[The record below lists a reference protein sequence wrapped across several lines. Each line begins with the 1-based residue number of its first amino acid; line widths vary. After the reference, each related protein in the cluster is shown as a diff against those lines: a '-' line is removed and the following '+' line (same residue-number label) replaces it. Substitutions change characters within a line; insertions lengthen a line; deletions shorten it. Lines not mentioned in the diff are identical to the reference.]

1 MAKCPNKN
9 TAEYIALLEVYKTDL
24 ITTNV
29 INSWQESTD
38 SDAIPTTVEAASY
51 VRDKK
56 ALNNLKQKEFGQAVL
71 NNLSRE
77 KIIHSHQGAYYINNT
92 DQDTLQI
99 SDSLIASNVR
109 RAKRYLQANNLP
121 ADSLNIE
128 KTPKTYA
135 VSVNSNLFT
144 AKDMLP
150 QSRSWDTPRAR
161 QVVKHLMRMFPDVS
175 VKLLTPTEAKKRYD
189 LLPQWRKAKVPFAQ
203 VNSFYIAGN
212 AILIKGRVTDEI
224 AIEEMLHPF
233 IEAVKLDNIPLYETL
248 LDESKRMFPV
258 MTQQIEDAY
267 NKKRNITA
275 EEREMEVVT
284 QALSRHF
291 NKEYEERPTQSF
303 LNSIEELLK
312 WFKNIIE
319 NLNQYITGR
328 KLPVQVIKSDLTLS
342 DIAKLLNT
350 SGISFETGKS
360 INGRV
365 RYNLTPEKQSLVNQA
380 LKSSRTDQQKT
391 VINEM
396 FHNIKETDVLS
407 DSLSANTPTNFIN
420 NLVVLNK
427 DNNTFYDINTREA
440 YQSANEVIGKTD
452 KFSTKIK
459 NDISIMVDAIASY
472 KTFEE
477 ISESLSLDKDL
488 AKAAYD
494 RIKADIVTI
503 KNVTDV
509 ILTNVIFSD
518 PKKEVAAKADI
529 VLIDKF
535 GNLKIIKVNTIN
547 SDQES
552 GYDDVLV
559 PLESGNRLKNNNVT
573 ELPIRVQD
581 AIEINLIARMA
592 TNMGYKI
599 DMDPFARST
608 INIQINDD
616 LSALPKLEYQ
626 SIVPH
631 NEFDNAMN
639 VDFLIP
645 ETVYNV
651 EGELLDQKLEEGGN
665 DGILYDSRKDVV
677 EDALMEDVQAIDP
690 NDNVALSAVFGAI
703 KDYRVAIVT
712 REEMLDKVKSNIYME
727 RSKAEAREQIAN
739 TLAVIDLVMLDP
751 DNNKETAQAF
761 TTLLQDSLRQMKEYK
776 DYITNP
782 DNIKEET
789 FINYVLGFD
798 RFMSTFEGLYN
809 FKNNKGLIEELNA
822 TQRYLINNINAILIE
837 LNGPSSVVNRKT
849 DRHGLVNRALFDYAE
864 EVYRANM
871 REGGDPT
878 DKRII
883 QDHSGMTF
891 TLADFQ
897 DLLTMAPDI
906 SNSAYYTKDLAT
918 SKDAISST
926 IDKVYKSQMQKVLT
940 NIATRDKVI
949 IAAAEKLRLIQPGVS
964 KDRLYDF
971 MLNFDENGVL
981 SADNIV
987 EPLGLKFREKRR
999 DLFAATQDEGGV
1011 PLLYE
1016 NVTNL
1021 KEAQKTEEGRKN
1033 IEFNIALSKK
1043 KTEITNFMRGEI
1055 INDEGQPIDGDYHR
1069 YTQQFKDIRNV
1080 NEVWNPKT
1088 FSWEQRSSIS
1098 KNDYIKYRAKYYR
1111 TTDYVKAFKKKI
1123 NGEFVPTGQIK
1134 KDQTFPSVKNKYIEP
1149 RLIAR
1154 PIDPKT
1160 GKPEDMRSQK
1170 YIDIM
1175 DPKVNDALS
1184 VARREYYDVVQK
1196 VYVGEMLSKLPQQ
1209 TRQKMDGQV
1218 PLVRSNIAADLRKNS
1233 YGGLFTRLWAKS
1245 GRGIKNLF
1253 SSTTQQKSV
1262 VVNELGERVDS
1273 MPIFFTGS
1281 PRVEKKLNELENRIT
1296 KLKEDYK
1303 SKKIKLREYNKKR
1316 NILEADVQKQRSQPT
1331 LGEIS
1336 TDLTDSLLQFNRM
1349 AEHFETMGA
1358 VEDTINAL
1366 IKVLEK
1372 RSYIASGGNLITG
1385 MLDKVIPEKW
1395 NIKGEGGNE
1404 GLQKNVVR
1412 RARMWQKM
1420 VLYDNA
1426 KDSKGFWDKF
1436 TDALI
1441 SVSSLSYVAF
1451 NPFGNINNLVLG
1463 QINNTIEGIGGR
1475 FFSRNAYLRAEKEFN
1490 TEGMAGIIKRTA
1502 MYGVPEVVDVVTLG
1516 GTKFAGRS
1524 YNPNKPTNKYEGTN
1538 EFWRM
1543 MDDSQDIRESGRES
1557 SGSKTIWERFKAIGY
1572 TLQDGFEYAV
1582 QTKIGSAVLF
1592 DTQLFTEDGGESTS
1606 IYDAGVWDTVKKEV
1620 TYPKKW
1626 TRYVPNK
1633 ITGIQV
1639 PLNGPLTQSSKAF
1652 ADIRNEIREV
1662 NKQTHGNYARIDRT
1676 VAQNYFLGQLIFQ
1689 FHKWFP
1695 PAMRARG
1702 QEGYYDQNLGWM
1714 EGRYRSTMQFLIYA
1728 TKQSVTGK
1736 VKMGNIVSEYK
1747 ESIRANNQTDR
1758 GGEIAASD
1766 MEALVQNKVGNINR
1780 TVGEASMIILSM
1792 MMMSLLDTAWDDDD
1806 SDEPMWVK
1814 KIKNFSKY
1822 QTQRTYKE
1830 MVMFVPISPDG
1841 IQELFAMI
1849 GSPIASTRTLG
1860 ELAEAFSVGLS
1871 TLVYGSYYGFDSPE
1885 FREDSDL
1892 VYQNK
1897 PRKGDLKF
1905 WKNLSDAAPILSTLQ
1920 KWKSFEK
1927 LDSWYIAN

>member
-38 SDAIPTTVEAASY
+38 SDAIPTVVEAASY
-51 VRDKK
+51 VKDKR
-56 ALNNLKQKEFGQAVL
+56 ALNNLKQKEFGQALL

-77 KIIHSHQGAYYINNT
+77 KIIHSHQGSYYINNT

-99 SDSLIASNVR
+99 SDSLIDSNVR
-109 RAKRYLQANNLP
+109 RAKRYLEANNLP
-121 ADSLNIE
+121 ADSLNID

-175 VKLLTPTEAKKRYD
+175 VQLLTPTEAKKKYD
-189 LLPQWRKAKVPFAQ
+189 LLPQWRKAKVPFSQ
-203 VNSFYIAGN
+203 VNSFYVANN

-224 AIEEMLHPF
+224 LIEEMLHPF
-233 IEAVKLDNIPLYETL
+233 IEAVKVDNIPLYETL
-248 LDESKRMFPV
+248 LDESRRMFPE

-291 NKEYEERPTQSF
+291 NKEYEESPTQSF

-328 KLPVQVIKSDLTLS
+328 KLPVQAIRSDLTLS
-342 DIAKLLNT
+342 DVAKLLNT
-350 SGISFETGKS
+350 SGISFETGQS

-396 FHNIKETDVLS
+396 FHNIKETAALS

-440 YQSANEVIGKTD
+440 YQSAGEVIGKTD
-452 KFSTKIK
+452 KFSTAIK
-459 NDISIMVDAIASY
+459 NDISTIVDAVASY

-477 ISESLSLDKDL
+477 ISEGLSLDKEL
-488 AKAAYD
+488 AQAAFEN
-494 RIKADIVTI
+494 IKADIVTI
-503 KNVTDV
+503 KNDTDV

-518 PKKEVAAKADI
+518 PKTNVAAKADI
-529 VLIDKF
+529 VLVDKF
-535 GNLKIIKVNTIN
+535 GNLKIIKINIIN
-547 SDQES
+547 SDQAS
-552 GYDDVLV
+552 GYEDVLV
-559 PLESGNRLKNNNVT
+559 PLASGNRLKNNNVS
-573 ELPIRVQD
+573 ELPLRVQD
-581 AIEINLIARMA
+581 AIQINLIARMA
-592 TNMGYKI
+592 TNMGYKV
-599 DMDPFARST
+599 DMDKFARST

-616 LSALPKLEYQ
+616 ISTFPKLEYT
-626 SIVPH
+626 STVPH
-631 NEFDNAMN
+631 NEMDNGIN
-639 VDFLIP
+639 VDYLIP

-651 EGELLDQKLEEGGN
+651 EGEMLDQKLDEGGT
-665 DGILYDSRKDVV
+665 DGIAYDSRKEEI
-677 EDALMEDVQAIDP
+677 EDALMEDIEVVDP
-690 NDNVALSAVFGAI
+690 YENVALSSVFGAI
-703 KDYRVAIVT
+703 KDYRLAIIT
-712 REEMLDKVKSNIYME
+712 KQEMLDKVKSNIYME
-727 RSKAEAREQIAN
+727 RSSAEAKEQIDN
-739 TLAVIDLVMLDP
+739 TLAIIDLALIDP
-751 DNNKETAQAF
+751 ENNKDISTTY

-776 DYITNP
+776 DYIGNP
-782 DNIKEET
+782 DNVKEDG
-789 FINYVLGFD
+789 FINKVLGFN
-798 RFMSTFEGLYN
+798 RFMTTFEGLYS
-809 FKNNKGLIEELNA
+809 FKQNKGLIEQLNA
-822 TQRYLINNINAILIE
+822 TQRYLINNINAVLIE
-837 LNGPSSVVNRKT
+837 LNGPASVVNRKI
-849 DRHGLVNRALFDYAE
+849 DRQGLVNRALFDFAE
-864 EVYRANM
+864 EVVRVNM
-871 REGGDPT
+871 RDGFDPT
-878 DKRII
+878 DKVII

-897 DLLTMAPDI
+897 ALLTTVPDI
-906 SNSAYYTKDLAT
+906 SNSALYSKDLST
-918 SKDAISST
+918 SKDAILAT
-926 IDKVYKSQMQKVLT
+926 MDKIYKAQMQKLLT
-940 NIATRDKVI
+940 NISMRDSKV
-949 IAAAEKLRLIQPGVS
+949 IAAAEKLRLLQPGVS
-964 KDRLYDF
+964 KNRLYDF
-971 MLNFDENGVL
+971 MLNFDENGQLKPDAYVQPL
-981 SADNIV
+981 S
-987 EPLGLKFREKRR
+987 LKFRERRR
-999 DLFAATQDEGGV
+999 DLFAATQDEAGV
-1011 PLLYE
+1011 PFQYAD
-1016 NVTNL
+1016 VTNL
-1021 KEAQKTEEGRKN
+1021 EEAKKTAQGRKD
-1033 IEFNIALSKK
+1033 IEWNKKLSRL
-1043 KTEITNFMRGEI
+1043 KTNVNQFMRAEI
-1055 INDEGQPIDGDYHR
+1055 INDQKQPIDGDYHR
-1069 YTQQFKDIRNV
+1069 YTQEFKDVRNV
-1080 NEVWNPKT
+1080 HEEWNPRS
-1088 FSWEQRSSIS
+1088 FSWEKRSGVS
-1098 KNDYIKYRAKYYR
+1098 KNDYTKYRAKYYR
-1111 TTDYVKAFKKKI
+1111 TTDYVKAFKKA
-1123 NGEFVPTGQIK
+1123 GEPTGQIK
-1134 KDQTFPSVKNKYIEP
+1134 RDETYPSVKQDYIEP

-1175 DPKVNDALS
+1175 DPKVNDALA
-1184 VARREYYDVVQK
+1184 VARREYYDMFIEL
-1196 VYVGEMLSKLPQQ
+1196 YEGEMLSKLPPQ
-1209 TRQKMDGQV
+1209 TRQKMLGSI
-1218 PLVRSNIAADLRKNS
+1218 PLVKSNIADDLKKNA
-1233 YGGLFTRLWAKS
+1233 YGGFFTRMWAKS
-1245 GRGIKNLF
+1245 SRSMKNLF
-1253 SSTTQQKSV
+1253 TSTTEQKTV

-1273 MPIFFTGS
+1273 MPIFFTGN
-1281 PRVEKKLNELENRIT
+1281 PRVEERLTQLENKIT
-1296 KLKEDYK
+1296 QLKEDYK
-1303 SKKIKLREYNKKR
+1303 NKKIKLKEYNKQR
-1316 NILEADVQKQRSQPT
+1316 NILEGLVQKQRSQPT
-1331 LGEIS
+1331 IGEVS

-1372 RSYIASGGNLITG
+1372 RSYIAPGGNLITG
-1385 MLDKVIPEKW
+1385 MLDKVTPEKW
-1395 NIKGEGGNE
+1395 NIKGEAGNE

-1426 KDSKGFWDKF
+1426 KDSKGFADKF
-1436 TDALI
+1436 ADFLV
-1441 SVSSLSYVAF
+1441 SWSSLSYVAF
-1451 NPFGNINNLVLG
+1451 NPFGNINNFVLG
-1463 QINNTIEGIGGR
+1463 QVNNTIEGIGGR
-1475 FFSRNAYLRAEKEFN
+1475 FFSRKAYLRAEKEFN
-1490 TEGMAGIIKRTA
+1490 IEGMAGIIKRTA
-1502 MYGVPEVVDVVTLG
+1502 MYGVPEVIDVTTVG
-1516 GTKFAGRS
+1516 GTNIAGRS
-1524 YNPNKPTNKYEGTN
+1524 YDPNKPTNKYEGVN

-1557 SGSKTIWERFKAIGY
+1557 SGQKTIWERFKAIGY

-1592 DTQLFTEDGGESTS
+1592 DTQLIAKDGTS
-1606 IYDAGVWDTVKKEV
+1606 ASMYDAAQWDPVKKEI
-1620 TYPKKW
+1620 TYDKKW
-1626 TRYVPNK
+1626 IKYVPNK
-1633 ITGIQV
+1633 VTGIEV
-1639 PLNGPLTQSSKAF
+1639 EIGGPLTQSTKAF

-1676 VAQNYFLGQLIFQ
+1676 VAQNHWLGQLIFQ

-1695 PAMRARG
+1695 PAMRARF
-1702 QEGYYDQNLGWM
+1702 QEQYYDQNLGWM
-1714 EGRYRSTMQFLIYA
+1714 EGRYRSSLQFLRYSL
-1728 TKQSVTGK
+1728 KQVATGK
-1736 VKMGNIVSEYK
+1736 VKMSEVVSEYK
-1747 ESIRANNQTDR
+1747 NSVKENNQTDS
-1758 GGEIAASD
+1758 GGEISDSD

-1792 MMMSLLDTAWDDDD
+1792 MMMSLLENAWDDDEG
-1806 SDEPMWVK
+1806 DEPLWVK
-1814 KIKNFSKY
+1814 KIKNFAKY

-1841 IQELFAMI
+1841 VQELFAMI

-1860 ELAEAFSVGLS
+1860 ELAEAFSVGLN
-1871 TLVYGSYYGFDSPE
+1871 TLAYGSYYGFDSPE
-1885 FREDSDL
+1885 FREDSNL

-1905 WKNLSDAAPILSTLQ
+1905 WKNLADAAPIISTIQ
-1920 KWKSFEK
+1920 KWESFEK

>member
-29 INSWQESTD
+29 INSWQDSTD
-38 SDAIPTTVEAASY
+38 SDAIPTVVEAASY
-51 VRDKK
+51 VKDKR
-56 ALNNLKQKEFGQAVL
+56 ALNNLKQKEFGQALL

-77 KIIHSHQGAYYINNT
+77 KIIHSHQGSYYINNT

-99 SDSLIASNVR
+99 SDSLIDSNVR
-109 RAKRYLQANNLP
+109 RAKRYLEANNLP
-121 ADSLNIE
+121 ANSLNID
-128 KTPKTYA
+128 KTPKTFA

-203 VNSFYIAGN
+203 VNSFYVANN

-224 AIEEMLHPF
+224 LIEEMLHPF
-233 IEAVKLDNIPLYETL
+233 IDAIKVDNIPLYETL
-248 LDESKRMFPV
+248 LDESRRMFPE

-275 EEREMEVVT
+275 EEREMEVIT

-291 NKEYEERPTQSF
+291 NKEYEESPTQSF
-303 LNSIEELLK
+303 LSSIEELLK

-328 KLPVQVIKSDLTLS
+328 KLPVQAIRSDLTLS
-342 DIAKLLNT
+342 DVAKLLNT
-350 SGISFETGKS
+350 SGISFETGRS

-396 FHNIKETDVLS
+396 THNIKETAALS
-407 DSLSANTPTNFIN
+407 DSLSANTPNNFIN

-427 DNNTFYDINTREA
+427 DNNTFYDINTRKA
-440 YQSANEVIGKTD
+440 YPSSGEVIGKAD
-452 KFSTKIK
+452 KFSSKIK
-459 NDISIMVDAIASY
+459 NDISTIVDAIVSY

-477 ISESLSLDKDL
+477 ISESLSLNKET
-488 AKAAYD
+488 AKETFD
-494 RIKADIVTI
+494 SIKADIITI
-503 KNVTDV
+503 KNETDV
-509 ILTNVIFSD
+509 ILSNVIFSD
-518 PKKEVAAKADI
+518 PKKDIAEKAEI

-535 GNLKIIKVNTIN
+535 GNLKIIKINIIN
-547 SDQES
+547 SDQAS

-559 PLESGNRLKNNNVT
+559 PLESGNRLKNNNIT

-581 AIEINLIARMA
+581 AIQINLIARMA
-592 TNMGYKI
+592 TNMGYKM
-599 DMDPFARST
+599 DMDSFARST
-608 INIQINDD
+608 INIEINDD
-616 LSALPKLEYQ
+616 ISTLPKLEYT

-631 NEFDNAMN
+631 NEMDNGEN

-651 EGELLDQKLEEGGN
+651 EGEMLDKKLEEGGA
-665 DGILYDSRKDVV
+665 DGIVYDSRKEEV
-677 EDALMEDVQAIDP
+677 EDALMEDIIDP
-690 NDNVALSAVFGAI
+690 YENVALGAVFGAI
-703 KDYRVAIVT
+703 KDYRLAIIT
-712 REEMLDKVKSNIYME
+712 KQEMLDKLKSNVYME
-727 RSKAEAREQIAN
+727 RSKAEAKEQIEN
-739 TLAVIDLVMLDP
+739 TLALIDTALLDP
-751 DNNKETAQAF
+751 DNNKDISQAF
-761 TTLLQDSLRQMKEYK
+761 TKLLQDSLRQMKEYK

-782 DNIKEET
+782 DNVKEME
-789 FINYVLGFD
+789 FINKVLGFD

-809 FKNNKGLIEELNA
+809 FKNNEGLIEQLNA
-822 TQRYLINNINAILIE
+822 TQRYLINNINATLIE
-837 LNGPSSVVNRKT
+837 LNGPASVINKKI
-849 DRHGLVNRALFDYAE
+849 DRQGLVNRALFDFAE
-864 EVYRANM
+864 EIVRVNM
-871 REGGDPT
+871 REGGDPS

-897 DLLTMAPDI
+897 DLLTTVPDI
-906 SNSAYYTKDLAT
+906 SLSALFTKDMAT
-918 SKDAISST
+918 SKDAILST
-926 IDKVYKSQMQKVLT
+926 IDKVYKAQLQKVLS
-940 NIATRDKVI
+940 NIAARDQVL
-949 IAAAEKLRLIQPGVS
+949 IAAAEKLRLLQPGVS
-964 KDRLYDF
+964 KDRLYDY
-971 MLNFDENGVL
+971 MLNYDENGVL
-981 SADNIV
+981 SEDSLV
-987 EPLGLKFREKRR
+987 QPLGLKFRKRRR
-999 DLFAATQDEGGV
+999 DLFRSTQDEGGV
-1011 PLLYE
+1011 PFLYAD
-1016 NVTNL
+1016 VTDIE
-1021 KEAQKTEEGRKN
+1021 EAKKTEEGREN
-1033 IEFNIALSKK
+1033 IKWNKELSKK
-1043 KTEITNFMRGEI
+1043 KTEVRNFMRGEML
-1055 INDEGQPIDGDYHR
+1055 NDKNQPIDGDYHR
-1069 YTQQFKDIRNV
+1069 YTQEFKDVRNV
-1080 NEVWNPKT
+1080 YEEWNPRT
-1088 FSWEQRSSIS
+1088 FSWEQRSGVS
-1098 KNDYIKYRAKYYR
+1098 KNDYIKYKSKYYR
-1111 TTDYVKAFKKKI
+1111 TTDYVKAFKKKV
-1123 NGEFVPTGQIK
+1123 NGVFVPTGQIK
-1134 KDQTFPSVKNKYIEP
+1134 RDEIFSSVKNEYVEP

-1175 DPKVNDALS
+1175 EPKVNDALA
-1184 VARREYYDVVQK
+1184 VARREYYDMVQK
-1196 VYVGEMLSKLPQQ
+1196 VYVQDMLGKIPPQQ
-1209 TRQKMDGQV
+1209 RQKMSGQV

-1233 YGGLFTRLWAKS
+1233 YGGLLTRLWARS
-1245 GRGIKNLF
+1245 SRSLKNLF
-1253 SSTTQQKSV
+1253 TSTTQQKTV
-1262 VVNELGERVDS
+1262 VVNELGERMDS
-1273 MPIFFTGS
+1273 LPIFFTGS
-1281 PRVEKKLNELENRIT
+1281 PRVEKKLTELENKIT
-1296 KLKEDYK
+1296 ELKEDYK
-1303 SKKIKLREYNKKR
+1303 NKKIKLNEYNKKR
-1316 NILEADVQKQRSQPT
+1316 NILEAEVQKQRSQPT
-1331 LGEIS
+1331 IGEVS

-1372 RSYIASGGNLITG
+1372 RSYIAPGGNLITG
-1385 MLDKVIPEKW
+1385 MLDKVTPEKW
-1395 NIKGEGGNE
+1395 NIKGEAGNE

-1426 KDSKGFWDKF
+1426 KDSKGFVDKF
-1436 TDALI
+1436 ASFLI
-1441 SVSSLSYVAF
+1441 SWSSLSYVAF
-1451 NPFGNINNLVLG
+1451 NPFGNINNVVLG

-1475 FFSRNAYLRAEKEFN
+1475 FFSRRAYLRAEKEFN

-1502 MYGVPEVVDVVTLG
+1502 MFGIPEVTDVVTLG
-1516 GTKFAGRS
+1516 GTKFTGRS

-1543 MDDSQDIRESGRES
+1543 MDDDIDIRESGKES
-1557 SGSKTIWERFKAIGY
+1557 SGGKTIWERFKAIGY

-1582 QTKIGSAVLF
+1582 QTKIGTAVLL
-1592 DTQLFTEDGGESTS
+1592 DTMLFTEDGRESTT
-1606 IYDAGVWDTVKKEV
+1606 IYDAGVWDTVKKEI

-1633 ITGIQV
+1633 VTGIKV
-1639 PLNGPLTQSSKAF
+1639 PINGPLTQSSKAF

-1676 VAQNYFLGQLIFQ
+1676 VAQNHWLGQLVFQ

-1702 QEGYYDQNLGWM
+1702 QKQYYDQNLGWM

-1728 TKQSVTGK
+1728 TKTVATGK
-1736 VKMGNIVSEYK
+1736 VKMGEIVSEYK
-1747 ESIRANNQTDR
+1747 QSIRDNNQTDS

-1780 TVGEASMIILSM
+1780 TVGELSMIILSM
-1792 MMMSLLDTAWDDDD
+1792 MMMSLLDAAWGDDE
-1806 SDEPMWVK
+1806 SDEAMWVRK
-1814 KIKNFSKY
+1814 VKNFARY
-1822 QTQRTYKE
+1822 QTERTYKE
-1830 MVMFVPISPDG
+1830 MVMFVPISPAG
-1841 IQELFAMI
+1841 VQELFAMI

-1871 TLVYGSYYGFDSPE
+1871 TLLYGGLYGFDSPE
-1885 FREDSDL
+1885 FRGDSDL

-1897 PRKGDLKF
+1897 PRKGQLKF
-1905 WKNLSDAAPILSTLQ
+1905 YKNMADAMPILSTFN
-1920 KWKSFEK
+1920 KWKNFEK
-1927 LDSWYIAN
+1927 LKTFRISD